1 MKRSI
6 KIYAAAVVLLW
17 LAALPNPAW
26 SQQDCLKLKKVWTS
40 YDAVQQGKSLEV
52 NVKFD
57 TQNCTVSVEYGNNKA
72 FLGSVSDGGL
82 HVHETRVDYQKID
95 HGALLESH
103 EVQAVFYVDAPADLD
118 PGEHQVSAVVE
129 YVAIDAHGTITRQ
142 QHPFQVPVKV
152 VAQNAHVKKHYRGV
166 IDNPWNLFWEIP
178 VFAVAVA
185 VYIPLSIFGLGWDG
199 C

>member
-6 KIYAAAVVLLW
+6 KFYAAAAVLLG
-17 LAALPNPAW
+17 LAAWPNHAW

-57 TQNCTVSVEYGNNKA
+57 TQNCTVSVEYGHNKA
-72 FLGSVSDGGL
+72 FLSSASDGGL
-82 HVHETRVDYQKID
+82 NLRETRVDYEKVNRGSPVLQSRE
-95 HGALLESH
+95 L
-103 EVQAVFYVDAPADLD
+103 QAVFYVDAPADVD
-118 PGEHQVSAVVE
+118 PGQHQVSAVVE
-129 YVAIDAHGTITRQ
+129 YVAIDSHGTITRQ
-142 QHPFQVPVKV
+142 QHPFQVPVNV

-166 IDNPWNLFWEIP
+166 WDNPWNLFWEIP
-178 VFAVAVA
+178 MFIAISPVLLVR
-185 VYIPLSIFGLGWDG
+185 YMTWDG